1 MALTDE
7 NNSGIPATMLVGPTS
22 MPYPAYNAG
31 GNNGGMWGNDGSWI
45 ILLIIVL
52 LAAGGGW
59 GNGFGGNNGG
69 GFGGGAPIVIN
80 DGGNGGAYVQRGFD
94 QAAIMSGVGAIQS
107 GISALSTQLCG
118 CCCDMQ
124 NTVNQ
129 GFAGVQQ
136 SLCNGFAGVNM
147 TVNGAQNAIAQQLYT
162 NQISDLERSFAAQT
176 ANTQGMTAL
185 QAQLAQCCCDNR
197 LATNDLKYTI
207 ATENCADRAALS
219 DGLRDVLT
227 AQTANTQAILDKLCA
242 LELDGVKGQLAAAQR
257 ENIGLQNQLNMAN
270 MQASQVAQTAQ
281 IRAGQVAE
289 IDAMYNRLR
298 DCPVPS
304 MPVYGMQPIFTC
316 NNGNNGCGCGCGN
329 SF

>member
-7 NNSGIPATMLVGPTS
+7 NGSGLPATMLVGPTS
-22 MPYPAYNAG
+22 VPYG
-31 GNNGGMWGNDGSWI
+31 GNNGGGMWGNDGSWI

-59 GNGFGGNNGG
+59 GGFGANN
-69 GFGGGAPIVIN
+69 GGAPIVIN
-80 DGGNGGAYVQRGFD
+80 DGGNSGGAYVQRGFD
-94 QAAIMSGVGAIQS
+94 QAAIMSGVGALQS
-107 GISALSTQLCG
+107 GISALSMQLCG
-118 CCCDMQ
+118 CCGDIQ
-124 NTVNQ
+124 NTMNQ
-129 GFAGVQQ
+129 GFAGV
-136 SLCNGFAGVNM
+136 NM
-147 TVNGAQNAIAQQLYT
+147 SINGAQNAIAQQLYT
-162 NQISDLERSFAAQT
+162 NQIADLERSYAAQT
-176 ANTQGMTAL
+176 ASTQGMTAL

-257 ENIGLQNQLNMAN
+257 ENIGLQNQLNMAT

-298 DCPVPS
+298 DCPVPT

-316 NNGNNGCGCGCGN
+316 NNNGGCGCGGN

>member
-7 NNSGIPATMLVGPTS
+7 NNSGIPATMLVGPTA

-59 GNGFGGNNGG
+59 GNGFGGNNGS
-69 GFGGGAPIVIN
+69 GFGGAPIVIN
-80 DGGNGGAYVQRGFD
+80 DGGTNGGAYIQRGFD
-94 QAAIMSGVGAIQS
+94 QAAIMSGVGAIQN
-107 GISALSTQLCG
+107 GISALSMQLCG
-118 CCCDMQ
+118 CCGDIQ
-124 NTVNQ
+124 NTMNQ
-129 GFAGVQQ
+129 
-136 SLCNGFAGVNM
+136 GFAGVNM

-257 ENIGLQNQLNMAN
+257 ENIGLQNQLNMAT

-281 IRAGQVAE
+281 IRAGQEAE

-298 DCPVPS
+298 NCPVPS

-316 NNGNNGCGCGCGN
+316 NNNAGCGCGGN